1 MRTHLDAYN
10 EFRADYKKEKDKL
23 KNNLFKRKSSSS
35 KNNMTEF
42 AIISI
47 TMQLAVNLALYIG
60 TPFSTLSDENMY
72 QLTILEC
79 KLQSAVKRFAVG

>member
-23 KNNLFKRKSSSS
+23 KNNLFKRKSQI
-35 KNNMTEF
+35 NMTDF